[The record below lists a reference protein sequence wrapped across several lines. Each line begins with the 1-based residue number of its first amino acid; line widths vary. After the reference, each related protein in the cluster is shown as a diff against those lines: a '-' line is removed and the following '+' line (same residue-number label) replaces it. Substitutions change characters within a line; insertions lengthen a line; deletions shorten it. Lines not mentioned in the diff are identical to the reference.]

1 MICDVSSLT
10 CIITSQTKMPE
21 SGCPVCS
28 CPVCPSCKDRAYEF
42 KMHAFKTCMGFV
54 GILVLVLAYWAIKR
68 TLVALWVIFYPTTK
82 NTTEADVVLR
92 GCLLRGIDEVSQ
104 LA

>member
-1 MICDVSSLT
+1 
-10 CIITSQTKMPE
+10 
-21 SGCPVCS
+21 
-28 CPVCPSCKDRAYEF
+28 
-42 KMHAFKTCMGFV
+42 MGFV
-54 GILVLVLAYWAIKR
+54 GILVLVFAYWAIKR

-82 NTTEADVVLR
+82 NTTEADMVLR